1 MIAKRRR
8 AWRRVWNA
16 VIWPLPTHIAFAL
29 ATGLACGI
37 AASRYRDVIQPPGAA
52 ILGTLLYPAMV
63 AAWRLVI
70 RVR

>member
-1 MIAKRRR
+1 MVAKRRR
-8 AWRRVWNA
+8 ALRRLRHA
-16 VIWPLPTHIAFAL
+16 IWPLPTHIAFAL